1 MASALRI
8 EDLDY
13 LDEEFI
19 EAEEPE
25 GFSKIPDGNYT
36 ARVEAARAEMS
47 QDGQTPKLS
56 WELIIVGGEYDG
68 RHLFRSNF
76 LKDSRN
82 VGWLKKDLRACEI
95 DIDSP
100 SFKVSEFLVSGTEQ
114 LLDLILDITVKN
126 KKYTDRDG
134 NEKESTNTYING
146 IADVDAD
153 GDDPDE
159 QPFDDTGITEP
170 NYDAPE
176 TEAKELPRSSAS
188 SRRPAPTSTR
198 GGGRTAASGTASGA
212 KKENPFR

>member
-1 MASALRI
+1 MSSALRI

-25 GFSKIPDGNYT
+25 GFSKVPDGDYV

-56 WELIIVGGEYDG
+56 WELVIVGGEYDG

-134 NEKESTNTYING
+134 NERESTNTYING
-146 IADVDAD
+146 IADVDSTDVEAD
-153 GDDPDE
+153 GDDTGDSEPDWDE
-159 QPFDDTGITEP
+159 LK
-170 NYDAPE
+170 

-188 SRRPAPTSTR
+188 SRRPAPASTR
-198 GGGRTAASGTASGA
+198 GGGRTATSGTASGA

>member
-134 NEKESTNTYING
+134 NERESTNTYING
-146 IADVDAD
+146 IADVDSTDVEAD
-153 GDDPDE
+153 GDDTGDSEPDWDE
-159 QPFDDTGITEP
+159 LK
-170 NYDAPE
+170 

-188 SRRPAPTSTR
+188 SRRPASASTR
-198 GGGRTAASGTASGA
+198 GGGGRTAASGTASGA